1 MEVEMKY
8 KGYTVTQSCLNN
20 HIVISKDGKLLFH
33 INCSIKK
40 SDEEL
45 RETVDFVLEMI
56 DMEKL

>member
-1 MEVEMKY
+1 MEY
-8 KGYTVTQSCLNN
+8 RGYTVKQSCLNN
-20 HIVISKDGKLLFH
+20 HIVISKDGKMVSH

-45 RETVDFVLEMI
+45 KETVDFVLEMR